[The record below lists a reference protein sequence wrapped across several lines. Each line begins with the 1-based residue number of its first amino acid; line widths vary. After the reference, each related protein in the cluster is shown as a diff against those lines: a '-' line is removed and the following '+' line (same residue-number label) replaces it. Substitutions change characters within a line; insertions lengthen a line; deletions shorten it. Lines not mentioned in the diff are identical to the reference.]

1 MSTRIRTLLLSAAC
15 LGAAPRLAHA
25 NAGFAL
31 NDGLADWTA
40 NAYAGEAAKAYD
52 AGTAWTNPA
61 GMVRIQGNE
70 LDSTIN
76 LIDPSLQY
84 RGQDLVN
91 GVPVSG
97 VQSTKG
103 IDAAVSGG
111 TGAVISL
118 SPRLK
123 FGFSVQSPYAS
134 RLSFTPANYT
144 GRYQVTNNIP
154 TNVQGLFSLAYAINS
169 HLSIGGGPV
178 VGYFKDR
185 QSHALNLQDA
195 NTALGTL
202 SIGPAGVDPIAEFR
216 GDGWSAGYDVGALY
230 QFNDNFRVGVN
241 YHSATYYTLDGYQN
255 VYVPDAVATA
265 NPLNAIIP
273 GIGSVVSNSLKAQ
286 TYDAKV
292 KVTLPG
298 WVDTS
303 AYWQLSPEW
312 AVMANV
318 TWTNW
323 SLFQHSRVVPND
335 PSIPVTTDIQYN
347 FRDTVT
353 AGVGAN
359 YRPRWQP
366 KLMLQGGVTYDQ
378 SPITDATRQ
387 ATIPDG
393 DRVEI
398 GIGATYQATKTITLA
413 LAYTHYFLPGD
424 NTINNSI
431 GNSTSNSPLGA
442 VTLNAG
448 TMVGHYN
455 ASNDALAI
463 GVKQVF

>member
-1 MSTRIRTLLLSAAC
+1 MRTLLLSAAC
-15 LGAAPRLAHA
+15 LTTAPRLAHA

-76 LIDPSLQY
+76 FIDPSLQY

-97 VQSTKG
+97 VQSDKG
-103 IDAAVSGG
+103 IDSAISGG

-123 FGFSVQSPYAS
+123 LGFAVQSPYAS

-144 GRYQVTNNIP
+144 GRYQATVSIP
-154 TNVQGLFSLAYAINS
+154 TNIQGLFSAAYAINS
-169 HLSIGGGPV
+169 HLSIGGGPIV
-178 VGYFKDR
+178 SYFKDR
-185 QSHALNLQDA
+185 QSHALNLQNA
-195 NTALGTL
+195 TTALGTVSL
-202 SIGPAGVDPIAEFR
+202 GPAGADPVAQFR
-216 GDGWSAGYDVGALY
+216 GDDWSVGYDVGMLY
-230 QFNDNFRVGVN
+230 QFTDDFRIGVN
-241 YHSATYYTLDGYQN
+241 YHSAIYHKLSGYQD
-255 VYVPDAVATA
+255 VYVPSVIASM
-265 NPLNAIIP
+265 NPLDAIIP
-273 GIGSVVSNSLKAQ
+273 GLGNIVANSLKSQ
-286 TYDAKV
+286 TYDATT

-303 AYWQLSPEW
+303 AYWQISPEW

-323 SLFQHSRVVPND
+323 SLFQNSRVQPND
-335 PSIPVTTDIQYN
+335 PTIPVTTNIQYN
-347 FRDTVT
+347 FHDTVT

-359 YRPRWQP
+359 YRPHWQP
-366 KLMLQGGVTYDQ
+366 KLMLQGGLTYDQ
-378 SPITDATRQ
+378 SPIDDANRQ
-387 ATIPDG
+387 ASIPDG
-393 DRVEI
+393 DRIELGV
-398 GIGATYQATKTITLA
+398 GATYQATKNITLA
-413 LAYTHYFLPGD
+413 IAYTHYFFP
-424 NTINNSI
+424 NQNNINNSI
-431 GNSTSNSPLGA
+431 GNITTGSPLGQ
-442 VTLNAG
+442 VTLNQG

-455 ASNDALAI
+455 ISNDALAV
-463 GVKQVF
+463 GVKQTF